1 MAAER
6 EMRQKEGSA
15 EGAVTGAV
23 RRSGEAHDYEMDRG
37 HYIYFLGSMFYIMF
51 HFVMLGVFYHT
62 TGTIC
67 RALQYYCSYNMITST

>member
-51 HFVMLGVFYHT
+51 HFVMLEYS
-62 TGTIC
+62 TI
-67 RALQYYCSYNMITST
+67 RLVPYVGHYNTIVATI